1 MPETFNTTDYGLVA
15 FLDASGFPISET
27 APKSNGSEVSFH
39 FTSSPSLFTA
49 ISNYS
54 SNAPIACRDFFH
66 ALRRTKAL
74 IRENTHD
81 RNRRNPR
88 S

>member
-1 MPETFNTTDYGLVA
+1 MAETFNTSDYGLAA
-15 FLDASGFPISET
+15 FLDASGFPIAET
-27 APKSNGSEVSFH
+27 ISKPKGAEVSFH
-39 FTSSPSLFTA
+39 FHSSPSLFTA

-54 SNAPIACRDFFH
+54 SNAPIACRDYFH

-74 IRENTHD
+74 IRENTND
-81 RNRRNPR
+81 NRRRSPR

>member
-1 MPETFNTTDYGLVA
+1 MAETFNTSDYGLAA
-15 FLDASGFPISET
+15 FLDASGFPIAET
-27 APKSNGSEVSFH
+27 ISKPTGTEVSFH
-39 FTSSPSLFTA
+39 FHSSPSLFTA

-54 SNAPIACRDFFH
+54 SNAPIACRDYFH

-74 IRENTHD
+74 IRENTND
-81 RNRRNPR
+81 NRRRRPR

>member
-1 MPETFNTTDYGLVA
+1 MSETFNTSDYGLAA
-15 FLDASGFPISET
+15 FLDASGFPITET
-27 APKSNGSEVSFH
+27 ISKPNATEVSFH
-39 FTSSPSLFTA
+39 FPSSPSLLNA

-74 IRENTHD
+74 IRENTND
-81 RNRRNPR
+81 RNRRSPR

>member
-1 MPETFNTTDYGLVA
+1 MGETFNTSDYGLAA
-15 FLDASGFPISET
+15 FLDASGFPIAET
-27 APKSNGSEVSFH
+27 ISKTNGTEVSFH
-39 FTSSPSLFTA
+39 FHSSPSLLTA

-54 SNAPIACRDFFH
+54 SNAPIACRDYFH

-74 IRENTHD
+74 IRENTND
-81 RNRRNPR
+81 RSRRSPR

>member
-1 MPETFNTTDYGLVA
+1 MPETFHTSDYGLAA
-15 FLDASGFPISET
+15 FLDASGFPIAET
-27 APKSNGSEVSFH
+27 ISKPNGTEVSFH
-39 FTSSPSLFTA
+39 FHSSPSLLTA

-54 SNAPIACRDFFH
+54 SNAPIACRDYFH

-74 IRENTHD
+74 IRENTND

>member
-1 MPETFNTTDYGLVA
+1 MAETFNTSDYGLAA
-15 FLDASGFPISET
+15 FLDASGFPITET
-27 APKSNGSEVSFH
+27 FSKPNGTEVSFH
-39 FTSSPSLFTA
+39 FHSSPSLFTA

-54 SNAPIACRDFFH
+54 SNAPIACRDYFH

-74 IRENTHD
+74 IRENTND
-81 RNRRNPR
+81 RSRRNAR

>member
-1 MPETFNTTDYGLVA
+1 MAETFNTSDYGLAA
-15 FLDASGFPISET
+15 FLDATGFPIAET
-27 APKSNGSEVSFH
+27 ISKPNVTEVSFH
-39 FTSSPSLFTA
+39 FHSSPSLFTA

-54 SNAPIACRDFFH
+54 SNAPIACRDYFH

-74 IRENTHD
+74 IRENTND
-81 RNRRNPR
+81 NRRRRPR

>member
-1 MPETFNTTDYGLVA
+1 MPETFNTSDYGLAA
-15 FLDASGFPISET
+15 FLDASGFPIAET
-27 APKSNGSEVSFH
+27 ISKPNGTEVSFH
-39 FTSSPSLFTA
+39 FNSSPSLFTA

-74 IRENTHD
+74 IRENTNEH
-81 RNRRNPR
+81 RRRSPR